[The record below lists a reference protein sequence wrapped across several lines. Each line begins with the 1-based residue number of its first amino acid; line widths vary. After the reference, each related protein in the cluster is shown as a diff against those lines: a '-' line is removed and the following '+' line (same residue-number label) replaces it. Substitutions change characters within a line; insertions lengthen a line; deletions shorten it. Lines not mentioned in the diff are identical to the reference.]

1 MTAAHWVAAQTPART
16 MASTMRIWPI
26 NNLVGVTDLL
36 PPAGLDRF
44 ERVQES
50 AKAFQKDM
58 VQIGPDRLNSDAIYG
73 FTRSSSDRSGPRSY
87 RKLFD
92 SLACRCFDSIPQHT
106 DGPGNRLEILDANVV
121 RSRVTRLDISA
132 FEKFEQ
138 ATICS
143 CAPWP
148 GGDET
153 RFNVF
158 G

>member
-73 FTRSSSDRSGPRSY
+73 FTRSSSDRSGHRSF
-87 RKLFD
+87 RQR
-92 SLACRCFDSIPQHT
+92 SEERRVGEAWGSPC
-106 DGPGNRLEILDANVV
+106 
-121 RSRVTRLDISA
+121 RSRWSA
-132 FEKFEQ
+132 
-138 ATICS
+138 
-143 CAPWP
+143 
-148 GGDET
+148 
-153 RFNVF
+153 VH
-158 G
+158 